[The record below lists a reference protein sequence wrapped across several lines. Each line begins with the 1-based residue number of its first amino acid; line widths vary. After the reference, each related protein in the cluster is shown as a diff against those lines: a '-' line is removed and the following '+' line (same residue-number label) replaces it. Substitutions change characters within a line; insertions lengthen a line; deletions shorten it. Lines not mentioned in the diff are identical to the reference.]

1 MVDVQGV
8 GYEVFISLH
17 TYSAIQPLEK
27 GTLFTFLKV
36 SEDAFSLF
44 GFAEEAEKEIFLK
57 LIGVSGVGAATARMM
72 LSHLKPAELVAAIAG
87 GQVKQLEAV
96 KGIGKKTAERIVL
109 ELRDKMGGIAP
120 ANPSAQPAG
129 NTMQA
134 DALEALVALGIARP
148 MAEQA
153 IRKALL
159 VVPPDA
165 AVEAIIKQA
174 LKSL

>member
-1 MVDVQGV
+1 MIASLTGSFLHKSPTRVVVDVQGV

-72 LSHLKPAELVAAIAG
+72 LNH
-87 GQVKQLEAV
+87 
-96 KGIGKKTAERIVL
+96 
-109 ELRDKMGGIAP
+109 
-120 ANPSAQPAG
+120 
-129 NTMQA
+129 
-134 DALEALVALGIARP
+134 
-148 MAEQA
+148 
-153 IRKALL
+153 
-159 VVPPDA
+159 
-165 AVEAIIKQA
+165 
-174 LKSL
+174 